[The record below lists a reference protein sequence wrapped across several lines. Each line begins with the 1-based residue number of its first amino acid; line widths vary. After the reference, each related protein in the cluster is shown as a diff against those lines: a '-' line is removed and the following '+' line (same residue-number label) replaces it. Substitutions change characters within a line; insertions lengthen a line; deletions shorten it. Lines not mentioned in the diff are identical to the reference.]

1 MMGGISM
8 EEKKRSAAQESA
20 VKKRSQIYLIL
31 SRLMKDPISVI
42 CLVILVLVFLTAI
55 FAPVLAPY
63 PYEKQDLM
71 HILNDPSTEHL
82 CGTDELG
89 RDILS
94 RLIYGARNSLLI
106 GFAST
111 FLAFIIGVPLGLLA
125 GYSGKATDNIIMRI
139 MDILQAIPSTLLAIS
154 ISAALGIGLI
164 NCIIALGV
172 ARVAGLARMARAASL
187 NVANQEYIEAAK
199 AMDVGKWTIL
209 FKHVLP
215 NSLSPIIVQATSF
228 VASAIMVSAGLSFI
242 GLGVQPPQAEWGA
255 MLSVARDYLRQHPH
269 MLVAPLV
276 AILILVL
283 SLNLLGDGLRDALD
297 PKLKK

>member
-1 MMGGISM
+1 MRETKTNGLYQD
-8 EEKKRSAAQESA
+8 ELTEQD
-20 VKKRSQIYLIL
+20 VKKRGQFSLVF
-31 SRLMKDPISVI
+31 SRLIKDRVSAVCIV
-42 CLVILVLVFLTAI
+42 LLLVLVLVAI
-55 FAPVLAPY
+55 FAPYIAPY

-71 HILNDPSTEHL
+71 HILNSPSAEHL

-94 RLIYGARNSLLI
+94 RLIYGTRNSLLI

-111 FLAFIIGVPLGLLA
+111 FIAVIIGVPLGLLA
-125 GYSGKATDNIIMRI
+125 GYSGKTTDNIIMRI
-139 MDILQAIPSTLLAIS
+139 MDVLQAIPSTLLAIS
-154 ISAALGIGLI
+154 ISAALGIGLA
-164 NCIIALGV
+164 NCIIALAV
-172 ARVAGLARMARAASL
+172 SRIAGLARMARAASL
-187 NVANQEYIEAAK
+187 NVASQEYIEAAK

-215 NSLSPIIVQATSF
+215 NALSPIIVQATMF
-228 VASAIMVSAGLSFI
+228 VASAITVSAGLSFI

-255 MLSVARDYLRQHPH
+255 MLSVGRNYIRQYPH
-269 MLVAPLV
+269 MVICPLI